1 MGISVQANMKIKEL
15 IKAEAKRQQET
26 ISLIASENYA
36 PKEIREAVGSVLMN
50 KYAEGYPNKR
60 YYGGNSIVD
69 KIELVAIEAA
79 KKLFQAEHANVQ
91 PYSGTPANLAIYAA
105 LLKPGDVV
113 MGMSLAHGGHLSH
126 GHKVSFS
133 GKTYKFMQYGVDSDT
148 GLLDYEEIRKLAR
161 IFKPKLIICGATAY
175 PRSIDF
181 AKFAKIAREVG
192 AYCVADI
199 SHIAGLVATGLHQS
213 PVKHCDVVMTTTHK
227 TLRGPRGA
235 IILCK
240 KDLAGKIDKA
250 VFPGVQGGPHMHSI
264 AGKAICLQNAMKP
277 EFKRYVKQIISN
289 AKVLADTLEKEG
301 LRICSG
307 GTDTHLVLVDL
318 SSVSITGK
326 EAETVLEKVGIVVN
340 KNMIPGDNRSPF
352 DPSGLRLGVP
362 AVTTRGMKEPEM
374 KKIAELISQVVHNPQ
389 SKVILGRV
397 KKEVRTLTKKFSL
410 KD

>member
-1 MGISVQANMKIKEL
+1 MKINEL
-15 IKAEAKRQQET
+15 IKIEAKRQQET
-26 ISLIASENYA
+26 ISLIASENYVS
-36 PKEIREAVGSVLMN
+36 KEIREAVGSVLMN
-50 KYAEGYPNKR
+50 KYAEGYPQKR
-60 YYGGNSIVD
+60 YYGGNNVID
-69 KIELVAIEAA
+69 KIEQVAIDAA
-79 KKLFQAEHANVQ
+79 KKLFKAEHANVQ
-91 PYSGTPANLAIYAA
+91 PYSGTPANIAIYAA

-133 GKTYKFMQYGVDSDT
+133 GKTYKFMQYGVDPET
-148 GLLDYEEIRKLAR
+148 GLLDYEEIHKLAR

-199 SHIAGLVATGLHQS
+199 SHIAGLVVAGLHQS
-213 PVKHCDVVMTTTHK
+213 PIKHCDVVMTTTHK
-227 TLRGPRGA
+227 TLCGPRGA

-240 KDLAGKIDKA
+240 KDLASKIDKA

-277 EFKRYVKQIISN
+277 AFRKYIKQIILN
-289 AKVLADTLEKEG
+289 AKILADTLEKEG
-301 LRICSG
+301 FKICSG
-307 GTDTHLVLVDL
+307 GTDTHLILVDL
-318 SSVSITGK
+318 SPIGITGK
-326 EAETVLEKVGIVVN
+326 EAETALEKVGIVVN

-362 AVTTRGMKEPEM
+362 AVTARGMKESEM
-374 KKIAELISQVVHNPQ
+374 QKIAKLISQVVRNPK

-397 KKEVRTLTKKFSL
+397 KKEVRALTIKFAL
-410 KD
+410 EN